1 MKLLYVT
8 DRRSIGDDR
17 FESLIGSL
25 RDAPGLSVQLREKEG
40 SDRSVLERASS
51 VRAALGDSVP
61 LFVNSRFDV
70 ARAAGATG
78 VHLPADGLPP
88 RRVRVAVPRGFR
100 VGVSTHSTAEAVRAF
115 DQGADLV
122 LLGPIFATPSKA
134 RFGPPLGTAALE
146 DLPPLDSHGAE
157 VFAIGGIDE
166 SRLTTLRRFAGRL
179 SGVAGI
185 RLFQESGEA
194 RALVERI
201 AAE

>member
-8 DRRSIGDDR
+8 DRRAIGDGR
-17 FESLIGSL
+17 FQSLIASL
-25 RDAPGLSVQLREKEG
+25 RGAPGLTVQLRERAE
-40 SDRSVLERASS
+40 SDRSRLERARS

-70 ARAAGATG
+70 ALAAGAKG

-88 RRVRVAVPRGFR
+88 RRVRASVPGGLR
-100 VGVSTHSTAEAVRAF
+100 VGVSTHSTAEAVRALEE
-115 DQGADLV
+115 GADLV
-122 LLGPIFATPSKA
+122 LLGPIFDTPSKA
-134 RFGPPLGTAALE
+134 GFGAPLGTEALE

-166 SRLTTLRRFAGRL
+166 SRLASLRRFAGRL

-185 RLFQESGEA
+185 RLFQESADA
-194 RALVERI
+194 RAIVERI
-201 AAE
+201 AAA